1 MIAFREDAVLRSA
14 DVPQLSLL
22 LCAKRTR
29 DVLKPGKRGKLVS
42 GKRQDARR
50 IRRVL

>member
-14 DVPQLSLL
+14 DVPPFALI

-29 DVLKPGKRGKLVS
+29 DMLKPGKRGKLVI
-42 GKRQDARR
+42 GKRKDARR